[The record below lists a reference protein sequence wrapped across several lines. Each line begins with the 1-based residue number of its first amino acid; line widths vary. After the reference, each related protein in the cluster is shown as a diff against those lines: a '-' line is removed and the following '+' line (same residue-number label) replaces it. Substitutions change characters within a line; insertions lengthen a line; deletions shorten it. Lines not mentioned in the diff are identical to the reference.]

1 MSSIDALAHLPT
13 LASITGGGGPWDGGG
28 PPFPF
33 VLFPLFWLA
42 VLAVIVALLVTGRR
56 RRERTA
62 GRRAG
67 ERLLAERYADGS
79 IDEEEYRTRRAVLRE
94 K

>member
-1 MSSIDALAHLPT
+1 MNT
-13 LASITGGGGPWDGGG
+13 LTHGLTEIVVAGGEQGPWMDGGG

-33 VLFPLFWLA
+33 FLIPLFWLLVVIA
-42 VLAVIVALLVTGRR
+42 VVLTVVLGRR
-56 RRERTA
+56 RREIAA

-67 ERLLAERYADGS
+67 ERRLAERYAEGA
-79 IDEEEYRTRRAVLRE
+79 IDEDEFRARRAVLRE

>member
-1 MSSIDALAHLPT
+1 MDTLTTSLTT
-13 LASITGGGGPWDGGG
+13 LAAHGGDGPPWVDGGG

-33 VLFPLFWLA
+33 FLFPLFWLLVLGGLIAVA
-42 VLAVIVALLVTGRR
+42 VLGRR
-56 RRERTA
+56 RREASA
-62 GRRAG
+62 GRRSG

-79 IDEEEYRTRRAVLRE
+79 IDEEEYRARRAVLRE

>member
-1 MSSIDALAHLPT
+1 MTT
-13 LASITGGGGPWDGGG
+13 LTTTLHAVAARAGDGPWAHGG

-33 VLFPLFWLA
+33 FLIPIFWLVVIA
-42 VLAVIVALLVTGRR
+42 AVIGFLVLGRR
-56 RRERTA
+56 SREARA

-67 ERLLAERYADGS
+67 ERLLAERFADGS
-79 IDEEEYRTRRAVLRE
+79 IDEEEYRARRAVLRD